1 MIEQQQQKFWRR
13 PLPRVSWEGD
23 GRAVSDGK
31 VTYTVLPNGPTT
43 ICQIELFNER
53 FSVEVQSAC
62 VSKVNFNQEMGESFA
77 LKEATQEVGRHSA
90 RCWPGS
96 CRCSMRPA
104 RPPGYILFLGSEA
117 QPVKTYVG
125 TKVVRAAPMILDEF
139 HRSRA
144 STTTVSVLWTS
155 SAAVRPTSKALPA
168 ASPSHPRAY
177 YSRRPTRSAP
187 SRDKTTYLGTADG
200 RSRGLATGRTPE
212 EVAPIPHDAR
222 VRSPGRSGAGG
233 TAGRVLGCLDLQKHI
248 RQGEK
253 GPTSLTRSDFH
264 MFLFS
269 TGLLCS
275 AVLCRLNVVLFPL
288 VLFLLGKGSHSMML
302 TTE

>member
-1 MIEQQQQKFWRR
+1 M
-13 PLPRVSWEGD
+13 
-23 GRAVSDGK
+23 SDGK

-77 LKEATQEVGRHSA
+77 LKEATQEVWKALGTVLAWKLSLLDA
-90 RCWPGS
+90 AG
-96 CRCSMRPA
+96 PA
-104 RPPGYILFLGSEA
+104 TSYILFLGSEA

-187 SRDKTTYLGTADG
+187 SRDKTTYLGTADDQ
-200 RSRGLATGRTPE
+200 GLGTGRTLGKLRLFLRR
-212 EVAPIPHDAR
+212 R
-222 VRSPGRSGAGG
+222 VRSPSRSGAGG
-233 TAGRVLGCLDLQKHI
+233 TAGRTARMLG
-248 RQGEK
+248 
-253 GPTSLTRSDFH
+253 
-264 MFLFS
+264 
-269 TGLLCS
+269 S
-275 AVLCRLNVVLFPL
+275 AEA
-288 VLFLLGKGSHSMML
+288 HSPR
-302 TTE
+302 